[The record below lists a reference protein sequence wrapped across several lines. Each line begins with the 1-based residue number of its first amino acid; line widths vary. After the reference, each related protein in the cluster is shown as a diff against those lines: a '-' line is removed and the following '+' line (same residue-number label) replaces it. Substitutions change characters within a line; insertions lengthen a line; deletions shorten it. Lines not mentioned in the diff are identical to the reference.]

1 MMKNGLRV
9 LSLTVIMAMIF
20 TVMAPVIALADE
32 VTSAENVLLSAPAT
46 DAASSGETTAE
57 DTAQAGETTPTD
69 ETTNDES
76 SETAEEVVQEGA
88 YSRDNSYENFLKKY
102 GNSAKPEQTI
112 LIPATEF
119 SKDEGALPKIQA
131 EYEGRDNVLLWDSQE
146 GKLTWQ
152 FDVAE
157 TGLYNLAM
165 SYIALLENT
174 LTISFELK
182 IDGLTQFSSMKNF
195 EFNRV
200 YKNSLDEFKEDN
212 RGNQLRPSQEQVAM
226 WQEGVFNDAEGIY
239 LEGFYFYLTQ
249 GTHTMTLEMTGAGVA
264 IENFKFFQVKET
276 ASYEEYQNKFDKSGM
291 TATKGD
297 TINISA
303 EHADFKSDSM
313 LSPQNDRS
321 DPLIVPYS
329 PSKIKMNIIGGTKW
343 QTPGQW
349 ARWEFE
355 VEQAGWYKIGV
366 RYVQNYLRGMSSTR
380 IVRIDGE
387 VPFDEMGAV
396 KFGYTSNWDL
406 KVLGTS
412 DDEPYYFYFDE
423 GTHTIEMEAS
433 LGALAKSLQKID
445 NVVYEMNY
453 LYRKIIMIT
462 STTPDQYRN
471 YKLDDKI
478 NDLMPRLN
486 QISRTLKE
494 EYETISAEMGGKG
507 SEAAVI
513 EKIYAQIDSFIEK
526 PYTISQRLSVYKE
539 NISTLSAWLLTAKQQ
554 PLGVDY
560 ILVTPSGEEFEKCK
574 ANAWQKLV
582 HEVRAFAAS
591 FTEDYTSIGSV
602 AGEDA
607 RTITV
612 WLSSG
617 RDQANVLKALID
629 ESFTPETNVSV
640 NLNLVQGSLVQ
651 AIASGRN
658 PDVQIGVGSTEPMNL
673 AVRDALM
680 DLTQFDTFSDVAKR
694 FDDDAMNPYM
704 LNGCVYAIPETQTFA
719 MLFYRT
725 DILEEL
731 NLEVP
736 ETWQD
741 IYDMLPI
748 VQRNN
753 MEVGMLDIYDSLLYQ
768 AGGSYYNEDYTK
780 VGLTEKVGIDC
791 FIEYTDLFT
800 QYKLPSAFNFFNRF
814 RTGEMPVGMSSYNFY
829 TQLITAA
836 PEISGLWKMAPLPYT
851 IRDDGTVDRAQIAG
865 VTSNIM
871 IKSAKD
877 PEAAWDFLD
886 WFSRADVQ
894 ARYGTELEAAM
905 GQTARYAT
913 ANLEAFNMLDW
924 SRDDRDI
931 INEQRKTVIHTHE
944 VPGSYYLQ
952 RNIKNAFEA
961 TVTAGEDP
969 RTALKEWSSQT
980 DAELERKREEFGVDK
995 FEIETKLY

>member
-1 MMKNGLRV
+1 MKNGLRV
-9 LSLTVIMAMIF
+9 LSLTVILVMIF
-20 TVMAPVIALADE
+20 TVMAPVIAFADE
-32 VTSAENVLLSAPAT
+32 ETSAENVLLSAPAT
-46 DAASSGETTAE
+46 DATVSDAEVSDETTE
-57 DTAQAGETTPTD
+57 ETTD
-69 ETTNDES
+69 ETT
-76 SETAEEVVQEGA
+76 ETQEVVQEGA

-102 GNSAKPEQTI
+102 GNSAKPDHTI
-112 LIPATEF
+112 TIPATEYV
-119 SKDEGALPKIQA
+119 KDEGAAPKIEA
-131 EYEGRDNVLLWDSQE
+131 EYQGRDNILVWDSEE
-146 GKLTWQ
+146 GKLTWE
-152 FDVAE
+152 FEVAE
-157 TGLYNLAM
+157 TGLYNLSM
-165 SYIALLENT
+165 SYIAFLKNA

-182 IDGLTQFSSMKNF
+182 IDGLTQFNSMKNF

-200 YKNSLDEFKEDN
+200 FKNSIDEFKEDN

-226 WQEGVFNDAEGIY
+226 WQENTFNDVEGVY
-239 LEGFYFYLTQ
+239 LDGFYFYLTQ

-264 IENFKFFQVKET
+264 IESFKFFQTKD
-276 ASYEEYQNKFDKSGM
+276 AQSYEDYKAQYNTSDLTS
-291 TATKGD
+291 TKGD
-297 TINISA
+297 TIEISA
-303 EHADFKSDSM
+303 EHADLKSDSM

-321 DPLIVPYS
+321 DPLTVPYS

-349 ARWEFE
+349 ARWEFK
-355 VEQAGWYKIGV
+355 VDKAGWYKIGV
-366 RYVQNYLRGMSSTR
+366 RYVQNYLRGMSTTR

-387 VPFDEMGAV
+387 VPFEDMEAV
-396 KFGYTSNWDL
+396 KFDYTSGWDL
-406 KVLGTS
+406 KVLGAS
-412 DDEPYYFYFDE
+412 DDEPYYFYFEE

-433 LGALAKSLQKID
+433 LGVLAESLQRID
-445 NVVYEMNY
+445 DVVYEMNY

-462 STTPDQYRN
+462 STSPDQYRN
-471 YKLDDKI
+471 YKLESKI

-526 PYTISQRLSVYKE
+526 PYTISQRLNVYKE

-554 PLGVDY
+554 PIGIDY
-560 ILVTPSGEEFEKCK
+560 MMITPSGEEFENCK
-574 ANAWQKLV
+574 ANAWEKIV
-582 HEVRAFAAS
+582 HEVRAFIAS

-607 RTITV
+607 RSITV
-612 WLSSG
+612 WISTG
-617 RDQANVLKALID
+617 RDQANVLKAMID
-629 ESFTPETNVSV
+629 ESFTPETNVAV
-640 NLNLVQGSLVQ
+640 NLNLVQGSLIQ

-658 PDVQIGVGSTEPMNL
+658 PDVQLGVGSTEPMNL
-673 AVRDALM
+673 AVRGALM
-680 DLTQFDTFSDVAKR
+680 DLTQFEGFSEVAKR

-704 LNGCVYAIPETQTFA
+704 LNGGVYALPETQTFG

-731 NLEVP
+731 GLEVP
-736 ETWQD
+736 QTWQD
-741 IYDMLPI
+741 IYNMLPI
-748 VQRNN
+748 IQRNN
-753 MEVGMLDIYDSLLYQ
+753 MEVGALDVYSILLYQ
-768 AGGSYYNEDYTK
+768 AGGAYYNDDYTE
-780 VGLTEKVGIDC
+780 VGLTEKVGVDT

-800 QYKLPSAFNFFNRF
+800 QYKLPNAYDFFNRF
-814 RTGEMPVGMSSYNFY
+814 RTGEMPLGISVYNFCN
-829 TQLITAA
+829 QLATAA
-836 PEISGLWKMAPLPYT
+836 PEISGLWDMTLIPGTLLE
-851 IRDDGTVDRAQIAG
+851 DGTISRTQTAA

-871 IKSAKD
+871 IKKAKD
-877 PEAAWDFLD
+877 PEAAWQFLD
-886 WFSRADVQ
+886 WFTRADIQ

-924 SRDDRDI
+924 SREDRNI
-931 INEQRKTVIHTHE
+931 INEQRSLVVHNHE

-952 RNIKNAFEA
+952 RNITNAFNA
-961 TVTAGEDP
+961 VVTAGEDP
-969 RTALKEWSSQT
+969 RTAIKEWSGQT